1 MSEIQFF
8 LITSVSEAHERRL
21 LMIQSLIDD
30 AVELFGGMSA
40 GQIAKEVIPVVGAFL
55 MMYAIA
61 ILLL

>member
-1 MSEIQFF
+1 
-8 LITSVSEAHERRL
+8 
-21 LMIQSLIDD
+21 MIQPLIDD

>member
-1 MSEIQFF
+1 
-8 LITSVSEAHERRL
+8 
-21 LMIQSLIDD
+21 MIQSLIDD

-40 GQIAKEVIPVVGAFL
+40 GQIAKEIIPVAGAFL